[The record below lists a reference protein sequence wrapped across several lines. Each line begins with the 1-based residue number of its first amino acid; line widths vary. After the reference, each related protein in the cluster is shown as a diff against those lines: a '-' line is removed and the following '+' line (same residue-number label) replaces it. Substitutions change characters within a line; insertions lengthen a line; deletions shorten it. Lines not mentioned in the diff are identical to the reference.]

1 VVTDLERAL
10 AALRARA
17 SRGMTFGT
25 EGTREALGR
34 LGAPQ
39 QELRAVHVAGTN
51 GKGSVVAFVESV
63 ARSAGLRTGTFTS
76 PPLGHLAECIRI
88 DGAPIADAP
97 FAEALQCAL
106 TSGPALSLF
115 ETLTVAAFVA
125 LRDARVELALV
136 EAGLGGRLDATN
148 VIPAP
153 LATAIVHV
161 DLDHIAEL
169 GDSLAAIARHKAGIG
184 RPGVP
189 MILGPLP
196 AEASLAAS
204 NEARAAGAFPV
215 LSLREGPGRPGELS
229 FGREGDALCLAPWAE
244 LGMGALRSPLG
255 LRGPH
260 QAANGAVAA
269 ALVGTLEPTFRGLLA
284 ALPRGLR
291 EARWAGR
298 CEVIEVSGRR
308 VVLDVA
314 HNPSGARALAV
325 ALQDLGAD
333 PRDTTMVLGIAADK
347 AYEAMFDPLSPV
359 ASRWVLT
366 EPVGRRGVA
375 LERLARRFPGETRS
389 DPVAAFERALTVT
402 PLGGT
407 VVVTGSFYV
416 VGPVRAA
423 LLHEGPGDG
432 VVLGAPG

>member
-1 VVTDLERAL
+1 MPGWSWRSW
-10 AALRARA
+10 R
-17 SRGMTFGT
+17 
-25 EGTREALGR
+25 
-34 LGAPQ
+34 P
-39 QELRAVHVAGTN
+39 
-51 GKGSVVAFVESV
+51 GS
-63 ARSAGLRTGTFTS
+63 
-76 PPLGHLAECIRI
+76 
-88 DGAPIADAP
+88 
-97 FAEALQCAL
+97 
-106 TSGPALSLF
+106 
-115 ETLTVAAFVA
+115 
-125 LRDARVELALV
+125 
-136 EAGLGGRLDATN
+136 GGRLDATN

-161 DLDHIAEL
+161 DLDHTAEL

-204 NEARAAGAFPV
+204 NEARAAGAFPI

-244 LGMGALRSPLG
+244 LGMGALLRSPLG

-389 DPVAAFERALTVT
+389 DPVAAFERALAVT